1 VETEVVQLALAIAG
15 KILHREVQV
24 DPLLMAALVRIA
36 LAQLKEGSAACI
48 RVAAGEA
55 KRWQDTFAAQ
65 PMKLEVSIV
74 EDVQLEQRD
83 CVLETELGAVN
94 FNIEVQLKEVERGFF
109 DVLAQ
114 RPQR

>member
-1 VETEVVQLALAIAG
+1 
-15 KILHREVQV
+15 
-24 DPLLMAALVRIA
+24 
-36 LAQLKEGSAACI
+36 
-48 RVAAGEA
+48 
-55 KRWQDTFAAQ
+55 
-65 PMKLEVSIV
+65 MKLEVSIV